1 MHGSAGEVMTFT
13 IRGRSRDALQKLGI
27 IANDTTTWDTPVK
40 REQIPE
46 RKATPGVMKVENDVV
61 NIVDSEDGVEVAPRR
76 IKLEEPEAQVQATQT
91 PAATESAITPASGVH
106 ERTKKRKA
114 LEDELEQIEEEE
126 RLFELRQ
133 RKRRV
138 RMELARIEEYN

>member
-1 MHGSAGEVMTFT
+1 
-13 IRGRSRDALQKLGI
+13 
-27 IANDTTTWDTPVK
+27 
-40 REQIPE
+40 
-46 RKATPGVMKVENDVV
+46 
-61 NIVDSEDGVEVAPRR
+61 
-76 IKLEEPEAQVQATQT
+76 
-91 PAATESAITPASGVH
+91 VH

-138 RMELARIEEYN
+138 RMELARIEEDN